1 MNIEKFTKLFEQQ
14 FEDSDDVKF
23 EINTNFK
30 QLDEWSSIMSLLI
43 ITMVNDNYDI
53 VINAVEQPFYKILQ
67 NAGLDNDSIGDIE
80 ERIKNDN

>member
-53 VINAVEQPFYKILQ
+53 VINA
-67 NAGLDNDSIGDIE
+67 DD
-80 ERIKNDN
+80 IKNSSTIEDLYKVVLTKK